1 MSRSVSASPTVRAQ
15 LEKLQS
21 VASKFAGQKLET
33 PTHTRT
39 RSSSNTNYLSAAT
52 HEDTRI
58 MSDERTKLFQED
70 LARDEFRAV
79 LLGTNVPVESQA
91 LTGHVD
97 GVLEML
103 RAKYGE
109 AAFQHEFQPIVLA
122 LREIHDRIGLL
133 FFLFAAIVIEPESV
147 YRYFLPECTLGSES
161 ATHYTSEAQAFETT
175 CSQVLFPLM
184 GEFWDNSAPVFTVSG
199 VIRDPE
205 AFEKGAPDGEIRDPI
220 AHIVS
225 ETIAHYMAHCR
236 K

>member
-1 MSRSVSASPTVRAQ
+1 MSRGVSVSPTVRAQ

-52 HEDTRI
+52 HEDTRV
-58 MSDERTKLFQED
+58 MSDERTKLFRET
-70 LARDEFRAV
+70 LARDEFREV
-79 LLGTNVPVESQA
+79 LLGTHVPIEAQA
-91 LTGHVD
+91 LTRHVD
-97 GVLEML
+97 GVLDML

-109 AAFQHEFQPIVLA
+109 SAFVHEFQPVVLA
-122 LREIHDRIGLL
+122 LREIHDRIGLI

-147 YRYFLPECTLGSES
+147 YRYFLPECTLGTEG
-161 ATHYTSEAQAFETT
+161 ATRYTAEAQAFETT

-184 GEFWDNSAPVFTVSG
+184 GEFWDNSAPVFTLSG
-199 VIRDPE
+199 TIRDPE
-205 AFEKGAPDGEIRDPI
+205 VFERGAPDGEIRDPI
-220 AHIVS
+220 VHIVS